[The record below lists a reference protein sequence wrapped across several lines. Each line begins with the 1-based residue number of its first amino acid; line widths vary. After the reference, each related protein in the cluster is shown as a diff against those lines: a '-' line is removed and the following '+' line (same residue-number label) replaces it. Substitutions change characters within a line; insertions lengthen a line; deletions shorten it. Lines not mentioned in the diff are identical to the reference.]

1 MKKLELS
8 QQATV
13 VALAAALPVITST
26 YKLRMMDATILALT
40 GGLAVYNVNCLT
52 KGNCNTWATLTAV
65 SFFVMTLLQLKN
77 YEGAEG
83 ETSDGGQGQDG
94 GDQSTDATT
103 TSSGDQG
110 QDGGD
115 QSTDATTTSSGDQE
129 QRKLDLFKA
138 ADAFPG
144 VEEVNK
150 IIKSATELDPFAS
163 LQYMINII
171 AKFVPAVAE
180 KFKTPATILEDVI
193 LRGDLSS
200 FSLVITE
207 FGNLLTTLT
216 TLQGDL
222 LNLAQDLV
230 GNLTDLLK
238 QMCENAGLDQINSLL
253 QSFLSIHVYMEFI
266 TAALTDP
273 MSLLE
278 GACSLIGADGNLT
291 GDAPFN
297 TLFNDA
303 TGCIK
308 EIGNATSVTD
318 FFDKATTCM
327 LKIHPAGGVVSSATD
342 VVS

>member
-103 TSSGDQG
+103 TSSGDQ
-110 QDGGD
+110 
-115 QSTDATTTSSGDQE
+115 E

-163 LQYMINII
+163 LEYMINII
-171 AKFVPAVAE
+171 KKFVPDVA
-180 KFKTPATILEDVI
+180 KTFETPTTILEDVI

-291 GDAPFN
+291 GDTPFN

>member
-103 TSSGDQG
+103 TSSGDQ
-110 QDGGD
+110 
-115 QSTDATTTSSGDQE
+115 E

-144 VEEVNK
+144 VQEVNK
-150 IIKSATELDPFAS
+150 IIQSATELDPFAS

-278 GACSLIGADGNLT
+278 GACNLIGADGNLT
-291 GDAPFN
+291 GDTPFN

-327 LKIHPAGGVVSSATD
+327 LQINPAAGVVSSATD

>member
-1 MKKLELS
+1 MQKNIILHIHRMKKLELS

-103 TSSGDQG
+103 TSSGDQ
-110 QDGGD
+110 
-115 QSTDATTTSSGDQE
+115 E

-163 LQYMINII
+163 LEYMINII
-171 AKFVPAVAE
+171 KKFVPDVA
-180 KFKTPATILEDVI
+180 KTFETPTTILEDVI

-297 TLFNDA
+297 TLFNDT

>member
-103 TSSGDQG
+103 TSSGDQ
-110 QDGGD
+110 
-115 QSTDATTTSSGDQE
+115 E

-144 VEEVNK
+144 VQEVNK
-150 IIKSATELDPFAS
+150 IIQSATELDPFAS

-297 TLFNDA
+297 TLFNDT

>member
-83 ETSDGGQGQDG
+83 DTSGGG
-94 GDQSTDATT
+94 
-103 TSSGDQG
+103 QG

-144 VEEVNK
+144 VQEVNK
-150 IIKSATELDPFAS
+150 IIQSATELDPFAS

-297 TLFNDA
+297 TLFNDT

>member
-103 TSSGDQG
+103 TSSGDQ
-110 QDGGD
+110 
-115 QSTDATTTSSGDQE
+115 E

-144 VEEVNK
+144 VQEVNK
-150 IIKSATELDPFAS
+150 IIQSATELDPFAS

-180 KFKTPATILEDVI
+180 KFKTPATIDDPAI
-193 LRGDLSS
+193 L
-200 FSLVITE
+200 VE
-207 FGNLLTTLT
+207 
-216 TLQGDL
+216 
-222 LNLAQDLV
+222 
-230 GNLTDLLK
+230 
-238 QMCENAGLDQINSLL
+238 
-253 QSFLSIHVYMEFI
+253 I
-266 TAALTDP
+266 TA
-273 MSLLE
+273 SLK
-278 GACSLIGADGNLT
+278 S
-291 GDAPFN
+291 
-297 TLFNDA
+297 
-303 TGCIK
+303 
-308 EIGNATSVTD
+308 
-318 FFDKATTCM
+318 
-327 LKIHPAGGVVSSATD
+327 AGVI
-342 VVS
+342 

>member
-103 TSSGDQG
+103 TSSGDQ
-110 QDGGD
+110 
-115 QSTDATTTSSGDQE
+115 E

-144 VEEVNK
+144 VQEVNK
-150 IIKSATELDPFAS
+150 IIQSATELDPFAS

-278 GACSLIGADGNLT
+278 GACNLIGADGNLT
-291 GDAPFN
+291 GDTPFN

>member
-1 MKKLELS
+1 MKKLALS

-83 ETSDGGQGQDG
+83 DTSGGG
-94 GDQSTDATT
+94 
-103 TSSGDQG
+103 QG

-144 VEEVNK
+144 VQEVNK
-150 IIKSATELDPFAS
+150 IIQSATELDPFAS

-297 TLFNDA
+297 TLFNDT

>member
-1 MKKLELS
+1 MKKLALS

-83 ETSDGGQGQDG
+83 DTSGGG
-94 GDQSTDATT
+94 
-103 TSSGDQG
+103 QG

-144 VEEVNK
+144 VQEVNK
-150 IIKSATELDPFAS
+150 IIQSATELDPFAS

-278 GACSLIGADGNLT
+278 GACNLIGADGNLT

-297 TLFNDA
+297 TLFNDT

>member
-1 MKKLELS
+1 MKKLALS

-103 TSSGDQG
+103 TSSGDQ
-110 QDGGD
+110 
-115 QSTDATTTSSGDQE
+115 E

-144 VEEVNK
+144 VQEVNK
-150 IIKSATELDPFAS
+150 IIQSATELDPFAS

>member
-40 GGLAVYNVNCLT
+40 GALAVYNVNCLT

-83 ETSDGGQGQDG
+83 ETSDGTQGQDG
-94 GDQSTDATT
+94 GDQSTDNNT
-103 TSSGDQG
+103 TSVGS
-110 QDGGD
+110 
-115 QSTDATTTSSGDQE
+115 QE
-129 QRKLDLFKA
+129 QRKEDLFAA
-138 ADAFPG
+138 ADAYPS
-144 VEEVNK
+144 VEDINK
-150 IIKSATELDPFAS
+150 IINSATNLDPFAS
-163 LQYMINII
+163 LQYMIDIVK
-171 AKFVPAVAE
+171 AFVPSVT
-180 KFKTPATILEDVI
+180 FTDPTTILEDVI

-200 FSLVITE
+200 FQAVITE
-207 FGNLLTTLT
+207 FGNLLGTLT

-222 LNLAQDLV
+222 LDLAQNLV

-238 QMCENAGLDQINSLL
+238 DMCESAGLDQVNSLL
-253 QSFLSIHVYMEFI
+253 KSFLSIHVYMEFI
-266 TAALTDP
+266 AAALTDP

-278 GACSLIGADGNLT
+278 GACDLIGADGNLT

-297 TLFNDA
+297 TLFSETTQCVND
-303 TGCIK
+303 
-308 EIGNATSVTD
+308 IGNSTSVED
-318 FFDKATTCM
+318 FFTKAGNCM
-327 LKIHPAGGVVSSATD
+327 LSINPVAGAAGAAVGAATD

>member
-103 TSSGDQG
+103 TSSGDQ
-110 QDGGD
+110 
-115 QSTDATTTSSGDQE
+115 E

-144 VEEVNK
+144 VQEVNK

-163 LQYMINII
+163 LEYMINII
-171 AKFVPAVAE
+171 KKFVPDVA
-180 KFKTPATILEDVI
+180 KTFETPTTILEDVI

-297 TLFNDA
+297 TLFNDT